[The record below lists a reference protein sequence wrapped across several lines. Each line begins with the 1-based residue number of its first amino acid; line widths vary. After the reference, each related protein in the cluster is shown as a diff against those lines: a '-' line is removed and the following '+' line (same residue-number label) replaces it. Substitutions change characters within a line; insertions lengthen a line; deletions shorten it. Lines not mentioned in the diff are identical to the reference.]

1 MQVLKYIKMNE
12 FTKSGV
18 HQLIISDQDNTTGH
32 TETGLKFNYRNI
44 LDTITEGIYAISKN
58 GRCVYANS
66 ACCRTLGFSSDS
78 ELLGQNMHRLIHH
91 SHADLTTYS
100 ADSCKIGKAIL
111 EGIEIVADDEVFWS
125 KTGIAIPVRYHAYP
139 QYEGKHLIGAVV
151 SFYDISDEIQQKKL
165 LEASENKFRNIFAN
179 AHAGIVYFN
188 EKNFTLSANPEFLDL
203 VQYSLEELRTM
214 HVTDLIVEDDWNR
227 EESLRKELINAERES
242 YSMEKRYI
250 RKDNTIV
257 WVVSHVSGF
266 KENQDT
272 PYNFVAVVTDISKRK
287 SMELQLKERNES
299 MNKFISIIS
308 HDLRNPV
315 GSIKSL
321 AALMS
326 EELSAGD
333 MDAIREYVQLITSQA
348 DHTLNLLINL
358 LDWSKSQVVFQK
370 FKLEEIELSDIIRES
385 VDHITLMA
393 FNKSLKINVNYPAN
407 LKVHAEKNMV
417 ATVLRNLL
425 TNAIK
430 FSYENSEINLVA
442 IADKKNIV
450 ISVEDHG
457 SGMSAAIRDR
467 LFDSGVLIT
476 TPGTANENG
485 TGLGLLLS
493 KEIIELMGGRI
504 WVESEEKKGTIFYFT
519 LRKAHT

>member
-1 MQVLKYIKMNE
+1 MNE

-18 HQLIISDQDNTTGH
+18 PPLIISDQDNTTAH
-32 TETGLKFNYRNI
+32 NEIGLKFNYRNI
-44 LDTITEGIYAISKN
+44 LDTITEGIYAIGKN

-66 ACCRTLGFSSDS
+66 ACWRTLGFNSDS
-78 ELLGQNMHRLIHH
+78 ELLGRNMHRLIHH

-100 ADSCKIGKAIL
+100 ADSCKIGKAVR
-111 EGIEIVADDEVFWS
+111 EGIEIIADDEVFWS
-125 KTGIAIPVRYHAYP
+125 KSGIAIPVRYHAYP
-139 QYEGKHLIGAVV
+139 QYEGGQLIGAVV
-151 SFYDISDEIQQKKL
+151 SFYDISSEIKQKKL

-179 AHAGIVYFN
+179 AHAGIVYFDEN
-188 EKNFTLSANPEFLDL
+188 NFTLSANPEFLDL

-214 HVTDLIVEDDWNR
+214 HITDLILEDDWNR
-227 EESLRKELINAERES
+227 EQSLRKELLKAERES

-266 KENQDT
+266 RENQDA
-272 PYNFVAVVTDISKRK
+272 PYNFVAVIADISKRK

-333 MDAIREYVQLITSQA
+333 MDSISEYVHLITSQA
-348 DHTLNLLINL
+348 DHTYNLLINL

-370 FKLEEIELSDIIRES
+370 FQLEEIGLSDIIRKT
-385 VDHITLMA
+385 VDQITLMA
-393 FNKSLKINVNYPAN
+393 FNKSLKINIKSPAN
-407 LKVHAEKNMV
+407 LKVHAERNML

-430 FSYENSEINLVA
+430 FSYENGEINLA
-442 IADKKNIV
+442 TTEDKKNII
-450 ISVEDHG
+450 ISIEDYG
-457 SGMSAAIRDR
+457 RGMSAAIRNQ
-467 LFDSGVLIT
+467 LFDNGLPVT

-493 KEIIELMGGRI
+493 KEIIELMGGNI

-519 LRKAHT
+519 LRKTRT

>member
-1 MQVLKYIKMNE
+1 MNE
-12 FTKSGV
+12 FSKSGSPP
-18 HQLIISDQDNTTGH
+18 LIISDQDNTAGH
-32 TETGLKFNYRNI
+32 NEIGLRFNYRNI
-44 LDTITEGIYAISKN
+44 LDTITEGIYAIGKN

-66 ACCRTLGFSSDS
+66 ACWRTLGFNSDS

-91 SHADLTTYS
+91 SHADLTAYP
-100 ADSCKIGKAIL
+100 AESCKIGKAVR
-111 EGIEIVADDEVFWS
+111 EGIEIIADDEVFWS

-139 QYEGKHLIGAVV
+139 QYEGDQLIGAVV
-151 SFYDISDEIQQKKL
+151 SFYDISSEVKQKKL

-179 AHAGIVYFN
+179 AHAGIVYVDEN
-188 EKNFTLSANPEFLDL
+188 NFTLSANPEFLDL

-214 HVTDLIVEDDWNR
+214 LITDLIVEEDWNK
-227 EESLRKELINAERES
+227 EQSLRKELLIGERES

-257 WVVSHVSGF
+257 WVASHVSGF
-266 KENQDT
+266 RENQDT
-272 PYNFVAVVTDISKRK
+272 PFNFVAVVTDISKRK

-333 MDAIREYVQLITSQA
+333 VDSIREYVHLITSQA
-348 DHTLNLLINL
+348 DHTFNLLINL

-370 FKLEEIELSDIIRES
+370 FQLEEIVLSDIIHET
-385 VDHITLMA
+385 VDQITLMA
-393 FNKSLKINVNYPAN
+393 FNKSLKINVSSPAN
-407 LKVHAEKNMV
+407 LKVHAERNML

-430 FSYENSEINLVA
+430 FSYENGEINLTA
-442 IADKKNIV
+442 IEDKKNIM
-450 ISVEDHG
+450 ISIEDRG
-457 SGMSAAIRDR
+457 SGMSAAIRGQ
-467 LFDSGVLIT
+467 LFAKGLPVT
-476 TPGTANENG
+476 TQGTANELG

-493 KEIIELMGGRI
+493 KEIIELMGGNI

-519 LRKAHT
+519 LRKTRS